1 MNDETKPTCKG
12 ILWRLNAEEKEA
24 LREVCEYAEMAADDF
39 GPVSTERIG
48 MLTRQLLGEGE

>member
-1 MNDETKPTCKG
+1 MSEPKKQTG
-12 ILWRLNAEEKEA
+12 ILWKLNAEEKEA